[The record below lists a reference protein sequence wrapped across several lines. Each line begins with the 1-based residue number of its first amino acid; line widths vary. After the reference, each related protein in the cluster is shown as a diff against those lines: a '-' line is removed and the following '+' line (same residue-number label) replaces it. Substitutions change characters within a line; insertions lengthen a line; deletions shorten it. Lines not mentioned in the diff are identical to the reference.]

1 MAIRT
6 LCLALLSASLADA
19 FQRPQSAARA
29 PRAPQLVEQQALP
42 ATVVEPLAGYA
53 EFWNGLLFRPAIE
66 AGLVP
71 EFLLHWG
78 HGLAMGTVLCSMG
91 VIGSWMGWQ
100 IRGGNG
106 GESNALT
113 LGETIR
119 DTHPKI
125 MGGALFFFA
134 LGGQGGLV
142 LNAVQGNAVLG
153 SAHASTGLE
162 ALGLLAVE
170 AALPLAFEKG
180 KPLRDAH
187 AYLGSA
193 IMVLLFAH
201 MAAGI
206 QLGMSF

>member
-1 MAIRT
+1 M
-6 LCLALLSASLADA
+6 LS
-19 FQRPQSAARA
+19 
-29 PRAPQLVEQQALP
+29 
-42 ATVVEPLAGYA
+42 
-53 EFWNGLLFRPAIE
+53 
-66 AGLVP
+66 
-71 EFLLHWG
+71 
-78 HGLAMGTVLCSMG
+78 
-91 VIGSWMGWQ
+91 
-100 IRGGNG
+100 
-106 GESNALT
+106 
-113 LGETIR
+113 
-119 DTHPKI
+119 
-125 MGGALFFFA
+125 
-134 LGGQGGLV
+134 GGQGGLV

-153 SAHASTGLE
+153 STHASTGLE

>member
-1 MAIRT
+1 MSRVLVLAI
-6 LCLALLSASLADA
+6 AGASA
-19 FQRPQSAARA
+19 FQRPASLRTSNLAS
-29 PRAPQLVEQQALP
+29 PRSGVVQQALP
-42 ATVVEPLAGYA
+42 VAVVEPLAAYA
-53 EFWNGLLFRPAIE
+53 EFWTPLFKSAIE

-78 HGLAMGTVLCSMG
+78 HGLAMGTVLCTMG
-91 VIGSWMGWQ
+91 VIGSWMGWE

-106 GESNALT
+106 GETNALT

-119 DTHPKI
+119 ETHPKI

-153 SAHASTGLE
+153 STHASTGLE

>member
-1 MAIRT
+1 
-6 LCLALLSASLADA
+6 
-19 FQRPQSAARA
+19 
-29 PRAPQLVEQQALP
+29 
-42 ATVVEPLAGYA
+42 
-53 EFWNGLLFRPAIE
+53 
-66 AGLVP
+66 
-71 EFLLHWG
+71 
-78 HGLAMGTVLCSMG
+78 MGTVLCSMG

-134 LGGQGGLV
+134 LGGQGGL
-142 LNAVQGNAVLG
+142 
-153 SAHASTGLE
+153 
-162 ALGLLAVE
+162 